1 MKPPISYILPL
12 LFLLLSFSHRSFAL
26 DDNQD
31 STSYEAHL
39 LNVEE
44 YCQFLIAVASA
55 EDLHGLYD
63 PKAMSGEIFQTASPE
78 DQQPNFLYSI
88 AHQVDQQ
95 IAMLGLTELDAMRC
109 CNWIETSLPSSDNTP
124 TSTEIG
130 SYILHEDG
138 SFEVNNTA
146 QLHLIHHDDGTFEII
161 SSVKKTNSPLMM
173 PGGPERYA
181 SKGKN
186 KVGRFPDAGSET
198 AAKRRQYDRADGQDG
213 SSSQQNPSAPAMNI
227 TVSSLAHILHNDN
240 FDDASL
246 IRFYAKSDR
255 PTHNG
260 EFVTIKDKLW
270 CLPELIKACFRSQE
284 DRKMMADTRLKIRTD
299 LEDFMMKSSTY
310 KEQALAG
317 LSRTKITSGRTDKT
331 KITDNLDEFDQYFIN
346 HTLTRGN
353 LKQFCHTH
361 YITVPEP
368 ATGRIAKISECTV
381 PINYGSINNVIN
393 QRKLLTGFPCAPRQT
408 TVFNTNHVEEI
419 HTLIMTTR
427 N

>member
-1 MKPPISYILPL
+1 MKVKDYESAVKLDELIDIRQSQQPLVEDVEKILL
-12 LFLLLSFSHRSFAL
+12 
-26 DDNQD
+26 
-31 STSYEAHL
+31 E
-39 LNVEE
+39 
-44 YCQFLIAVASA
+44 
-55 EDLHGLYD
+55 
-63 PKAMSGEIFQTASPE
+63 KAFNTNPANREIFQ
-78 DQQPNFLYSI
+78 
-88 AHQVDQQ
+88 
-95 IAMLGLTELDAMRC
+95 
-109 CNWIETSLPSSDNTP
+109 
-124 TSTEIG
+124 
-130 SYILHEDG
+130 
-138 SFEVNNTA
+138 
-146 QLHLIHHDDGTFEII
+146 
-161 SSVKKTNSPLMM
+161 
-173 PGGPERYA
+173 
-181 SKGKN
+181 
-186 KVGRFPDAGSET
+186 
-198 AAKRRQYDRADGQDG
+198 
-213 SSSQQNPSAPAMNI
+213 
-227 TVSSLAHILHNDN
+227 
-240 FDDASL
+240 
-246 IRFYAKSDR
+246 
-255 PTHNG
+255 
-260 EFVTIKDKLW
+260 
-270 CLPELIKACFRSQE
+270 
-284 DRKMMADTRLKIRTD
+284 KIRTD